1 MKIPLVSG
9 FLEDDVYE
17 QKLNDKFM
25 NEVICNEDHFYHRIA
40 KALSTKNIE
49 PIVYYMSMDK
59 SE

>member
-17 QKLNDKFM
+17 QRLTDKFM

-40 KALSTKNIE
+40 KSLSGKKME
-49 PIVYYMSMDK
+49 PIVYCMSQ
-59 SE
+59 